1 MKRREIGG
9 AKEIIMI
16 IYVLLVFALVV
27 GITTALAQF
36 KKDAS
41 LKGKQAEM
49 SEGVTGKDTVSIV
62 RYLFAGS
69 IAAIIWLFLICAVAY
84 VSHKTDD
91 DLIYLI
97 FAFFGWRALNKIQP
111 AMFVWIPLIGWV
123 IYFCVKFILSAI
135 VGVFVTPVV
144 IFKFLLYLT
153 KQMVG

>member
-62 RYLFAGS
+62 RYLFAGC
-69 IAAIIWLFLICAVAY
+69 IAVAY

>member
-36 KKDAS
+36 N
-41 LKGKQAEM
+41 
-49 SEGVTGKDTVSIV
+49 
-62 RYLFAGS
+62 
-69 IAAIIWLFLICAVAY
+69 
-84 VSHKTDD
+84 
-91 DLIYLI
+91 LI

-111 AMFVWIPLIGWV
+111 AMFVWMPLIGWV
-123 IYFCVKFILSAI
+123 IYFYVKFILSAI